1 MRSTLCAVI
10 GIVMLASLAIA
21 GEVRTTLALSGLTC
35 AACSAAVTKTLKQV
49 DGVREV
55 TVAQDRS
62 RAVVVT
68 DEGVP
73 ADALVQAVARLG
85 YGAHVVTP

>member
-1 MRSTLCAVI
+1 MRSMLRALI
-10 GIVMLASLAIA
+10 GIVVLASLAIA

-35 AACSAAVTKTLKQV
+35 AACSAAVTKALKQV

-55 TVAQDRS
+55 TVAEDRA

-68 DEGVP
+68 DERVP

-85 YGAHVVTP
+85 YEAHVVTP